1 MGVAPS
7 PKLAV
12 SLIVAYVAVVFT
24 LQGTSGIT
32 YDEWFDTADNALR
45 AGVIP
50 LGVGTVMILVFMV
63 CARWD
68 FLWRDPERLPVT
80 LWMWLTLAVGG
91 AAILLQFAGTTWSDV
106 PARLIVMILIVG
118 VLVGFAEEMLFRG
131 LLLRSLRDGRRSEAS
146 AALWTAIGFGLFHLP
161 NTLLGTGLLGITQF
175 FTAGIM
181 GFGLYFLRRTR
192 GLILVAMIF
201 HGCWDTSLFF
211 SSTYGEGTLDTLGS
225 FLAGLIYVPVII
237 GAIVLVRRD
246 RALIVPVSG
255 RESGS

>member
-91 AAILLQFAGTTWSDV
+91 V
-106 PARLIVMILIVG
+106 PSCSSSPGPPG
-118 VLVGFAEEMLFRG
+118 VTCRPA
-131 LLLRSLRDGRRSEAS
+131 
-146 AALWTAIGFGLFHLP
+146 
-161 NTLLGTGLLGITQF
+161 
-175 FTAGIM
+175 
-181 GFGLYFLRRTR
+181 
-192 GLILVAMIF
+192 
-201 HGCWDTSLFF
+201 
-211 SSTYGEGTLDTLGS
+211 
-225 FLAGLIYVPVII
+225 
-237 GAIVLVRRD
+237 
-246 RALIVPVSG
+246 
-255 RESGS
+255 